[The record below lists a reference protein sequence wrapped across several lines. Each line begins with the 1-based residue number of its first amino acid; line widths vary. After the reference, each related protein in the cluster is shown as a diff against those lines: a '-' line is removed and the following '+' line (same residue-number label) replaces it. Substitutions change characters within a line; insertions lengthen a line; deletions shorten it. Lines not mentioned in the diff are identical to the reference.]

1 MFYFFR
7 RAERLSGLLLSAAAA
22 VLPDRNILL
31 PAGTS
36 CTGDAG
42 FSTGVLTCLAWDRVV
57 LGVIRSSGFAV
68 SGWGSLVLDFALLE
82 RVVRVGML
90 SSLVTGSGGLD
101 VSPCEALV
109 RERRVVRILAG
120 IVGTTGSTSVSVVTL
135 FLVADLKL

>member
-7 RAERLSGLLLSAAAA
+7 RAERLSGLLLLAAAAA

-31 PAGTS
+31 PAGRS

-90 SSLVTGSGGLD
+90 SSLVTGSGCLD
-101 VSPCEALV
+101 VSPCEALA
-109 RERRVVRILAG
+109 RERVVRVLAG
-120 IVGTTGSTSVSVVTL
+120 IAGTTGSTPIFVVTL